1 MRAIVCPG
9 RLQGKVE
16 AIPSKSQAHRLL
28 IAAALCGEQTRILC
42 PELSDDIERTAGCLK
57 ALGADI
63 RHERGAYLVKPAHL
77 LGEAALDCGESGSTY
92 RFMLPVCAA
101 LGGRYTFL
109 LRGRL
114 PERPMQTLFEALE
127 GSGLR
132 INGGGSECV
141 CMEGRLQGAR
151 FRLSGDTSSQFISG
165 LLLASPLLEGDKQI
179 VITTPLRSA
188 AYVEMTLEALRLFG
202 IDASLENDVL
212 TVREGAYRSPGETAA
227 EGDWSGAGFWLCG
240 APAGGGEVWM
250 SGLSSVSSQGD
261 RRVLDFLRL
270 FGGEAEWKD
279 GRVLARGGS
288 LRGAR
293 IDIDQTPDLAPC
305 LALLGTAARGETRL
319 ENIARLRIKES
330 DRAEA
335 IVAALSALG
344 ADIRVIEDAILIRG
358 GRPLRGGVCDARGD
372 HRIAMMAACAA
383 AQSQG
388 PVIIRGAQAVSKSY
402 PRFFD
407 DLRSMG
413 LEARLE
419 AD

>member
-1 MRAIVCPG
+1 MKAIVSPG
-9 RLQGKVE
+9 RLWGSVE

-28 IAAALCGEQTRILC
+28 IAAALCGEETRIVC

-63 RHERGAYLVKPAHL
+63 RHEHGAYLVQPSDL
-77 LGEAALDCGESGSTY
+77 LHEAALDCGESGSTY

-101 LGGRYTFL
+101 LGGRYAFL

-114 PERPMQTLFEALE
+114 PERPMRALFELLE
-127 GSGLR
+127 GGGLR
-132 INGGGSECV
+132 ISGRGSERV
-141 CMEGRLQGAR
+141 CLEGRLRGAR
-151 FRLSGDTSSQFISG
+151 FRLAGDTSSQFISG
-165 LLLASPLLEGDKQI
+165 LLLASPLLEGDKRI
-179 VITTPLRSA
+179 AITTPLRSA
-188 AYVEMTLEALRLFG
+188 AYVEMTLQALRLFG
-202 IDASLENDVL
+202 IDASFENDIL
-212 TVREGAYRSPGETAA
+212 TVQEGSYRSPGETAA

-240 APAGGGEVWM
+240 APAGGGEVWV
-250 SGLSSVSSQGD
+250 SGLSAASPQGD
-261 RRVLDFLRL
+261 KRVLDFLRL
-270 FGGEAEWKD
+270 FGAEAVWEG
-279 GRVLARGGS
+279 GRVLARGGR

-305 LALLGTAARGETRL
+305 LALLGTAAQGETRL

-344 ADIRVIEDAILIRG
+344 ADIRAGEDAILIRG
-358 GRPLRGGVCDARGD
+358 GRPLRGGTCDARGD

-419 AD
+419 EE